1 MGTLWLVGMMGSGK
15 TTVAQIVAAS
25 LNRPCVDT
33 DTAVVAST
41 GRSIDDWFA
50 TDVTGFREAERTAVL
65 AVAGDDIVV
74 ACGGGV
80 VLDPDAVTAMRSSGL
95 VVWLDAPVAE
105 LVTRLGTGSGRPL
118 LDDDPANALE
128 RIRGERLDDYRA
140 AAHVVISCSGTP
152 EQVAEAVI
160 AAWTGSS

>member
-74 ACGGGV
+74 ACGGV
-80 VLDPDAVTAMRSSGL
+80 WCSIPMR
-95 VVWLDAPVAE
+95 
-105 LVTRLGTGSGRPL
+105 
-118 LDDDPANALE
+118 
-128 RIRGERLDDYRA
+128 
-140 AAHVVISCSGTP
+140 
-152 EQVAEAVI
+152 
-160 AAWTGSS
+160 

>member
-1 MGTLWLVGMMGSGK
+1 M
-15 TTVAQIVAAS
+15 
-25 LNRPCVDT
+25 
-33 DTAVVAST
+33 
-41 GRSIDDWFA
+41 
-50 TDVTGFREAERTAVL
+50 
-65 AVAGDDIVV
+65 
-74 ACGGGV
+74 

-105 LVTRLGTGSGRPL
+105 LVARLGTGSGRPL